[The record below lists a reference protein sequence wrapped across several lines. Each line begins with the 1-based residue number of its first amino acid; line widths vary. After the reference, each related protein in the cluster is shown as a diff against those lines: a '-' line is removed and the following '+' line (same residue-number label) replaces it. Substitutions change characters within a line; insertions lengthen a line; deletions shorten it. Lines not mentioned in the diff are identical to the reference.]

1 MHVFICP
8 FSWCRVDLHANSFGH
23 TCMLFA
29 RPMPHVATIWR
40 CFAACTFVH
49 PSPSLREVSSGSM
62 STGDFYVIT
71 CQKSAGLLRITETV
85 ALRNCSRKNC
95 SRGGDSQ
102 GLPGFIH
109 PRVLGIPL
117 SVFNKN
123 STLKRKTSL
132 PVNRLFLKEILTMKY
147 LHSSFVLSMFPIP
160 TF

>member
-85 ALRNCSRKNC
+85 ALRNCSRKAEGIP
-95 SRGGDSQ
+95 RGCQ
-102 GLPGFIH
+102 GLFTP
-109 PRVLGIPL
+109 VSLGYPL

-132 PVNRLFLKEILTMKY
+132 PVNRLFLKEILTIKY